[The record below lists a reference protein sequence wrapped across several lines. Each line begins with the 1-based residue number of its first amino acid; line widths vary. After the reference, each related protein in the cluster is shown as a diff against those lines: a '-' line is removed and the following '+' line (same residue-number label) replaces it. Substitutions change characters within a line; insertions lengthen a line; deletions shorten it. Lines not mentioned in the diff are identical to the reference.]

1 MILLNLQ
8 KIESRKY
15 VLFARDSR
23 FTDQRQA
30 DIVTVIHNGSEYF
43 MNQYGRVETVYDLG
57 SFDFAIFEDEANLR
71 FYPEKFEVNDY
82 DLSFVDHSISD
93 FTSGIGTTSFGD
105 IAEVE
110 LYNSNVSG
118 GATTTIAT
126 IPIDYRSTKFLIEI
140 EEGGGIFEFD
150 ELSLI
155 HDGTT
160 VTFQEYGQLTTDT
173 LNEYSTDGIGTYHA
187 YIDGSNIKLDL
198 IPSKVSLYLLMLM
211 L

>member
-1 MILLNLQ
+1 MKQILDFIQ
-8 KIESRKY
+8 K
-15 VLFARDSR
+15 
-23 FTDQRQA
+23 
-30 DIVTVIHNGSEYF
+30 N
-43 MNQYGRVETVYDLG
+43 
-57 SFDFAIFEDEANLR
+57 
-71 FYPEKFEVNDY
+71 FEVNDY
-82 DLSFVDHSISD
+82 DLSFVTHSISD

-118 GATTTIAT
+118 GATTIAT

-173 LNEYSTDGIGTYHA
+173 LKRVFYRWYW
-187 YIDGSNIKLDL
+187 NI
-198 IPSKVSLYLLMLM
+198 SCLY
-211 L
+211 